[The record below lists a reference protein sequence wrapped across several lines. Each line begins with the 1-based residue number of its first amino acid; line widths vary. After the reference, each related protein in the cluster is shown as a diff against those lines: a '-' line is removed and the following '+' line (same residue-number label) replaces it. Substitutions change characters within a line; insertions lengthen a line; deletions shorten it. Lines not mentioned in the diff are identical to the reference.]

1 MMRRAYPEEDGV
13 PERSV
18 NHVGT
23 ERIGPALASKA
34 GRHLRRRD
42 PLLGAVVARV
52 GPCAIVPRGDPYRYL
67 VRSVLFQQITGH
79 AARAIEGRLKAA
91 YGGRLPPP
99 DKLRKASAVQLR
111 GVGLSRQ
118 KIASMHAIAT
128 AFDDGTLVNRRLAR
142 LADDAVIEAVTQLRG
157 VGEWTAHMM
166 LMMSL
171 GRPDVLPVGD
181 YGVRKAARDLYG
193 LADLPKAKELI
204 EIAEPWRPYRSVAAW
219 YLWRSLEAVTP

>member
-1 MMRRAYPEEDGV
+1 VPARAAAD
-13 PERSV
+13 RL
-18 NHVGT
+18 
-23 ERIGPALASKA
+23 GPALTGRAA
-34 GRHLRRRD
+34 RHLRRRD
-42 PLLGAVVARV
+42 PVLGAVIAKV
-52 GPCAIVPRGDPYRYL
+52 GPCGLVARGDPYRYL
-67 VRSVLFQQITGH
+67 VRAVLFQQITGH
-79 AARAIEGRLKAA
+79 AGRAIEGRLKAA
-91 YGGRLPPP
+91 YGGRLPAP
-99 DKLRKASAVQLR
+99 DKLRAAPAVKLR
-111 GVGLSRQ
+111 SVGLSRQ

-142 LADDAVIEAVTQLRG
+142 LDDDAVIAAVTQLRG

-193 LADLPKAKELI
+193 LADLPKANELL

-219 YLWRSLEAVTP
+219 YLWRSTELVTL

>member
-1 MMRRAYPEEDGV
+1 MTGNV
-13 PERSV
+13 PNGAAVERM
-18 NHVGT
+18 
-23 ERIGPALASKA
+23 GPALAPQA
-34 GRHLRRRD
+34 ARHLRRRD
-42 PLLGAVVARV
+42 PVLGAVIARV

-91 YGGRLPPP
+91 YGGRLPAP
-99 DKLRKASAVQLR
+99 DRLRAARAPTLRK
-111 GVGLSRQ
+111 VGLSRQ
-118 KIASMHAIAT
+118 KIASLRAIAT
-128 AFDDGTLVNRRLAR
+128 AFDEGTLANRRLAR
-142 LADDAVIEAVTQLRG
+142 LDDAAAIEAVTQLRG

-193 LADLPKAKELI
+193 LTDLPKPKELAA
-204 EIAEPWRPYRSVAAW
+204 IAEPWRPYRSIAAW
-219 YLWRSLEAVTP
+219 YLWRSMDAVTP

>member
-1 MMRRAYPEEDGV
+1 VTGSARNDVAVERMGPSLAPRA
-13 PERSV
+13 
-18 NHVGT
+18 
-23 ERIGPALASKA
+23 A
-34 GRHLRRRD
+34 RHLRRHD
-42 PLLGAVVARV
+42 PVLGAVIARV

-67 VRSVLFQQITGH
+67 VRAVLFQQITGH
-79 AARAIEGRLKAA
+79 AGRAIEGRLKAA
-91 YGGRLPPP
+91 YGGKLPSP
-99 DKLRKASAVQLR
+99 DKLRAAPAPKLR

-118 KIASMHAIAT
+118 KIASLHAIAT

-142 LADDAVIEAVTQLRG
+142 LDDEAVIEAVTQLRG

-193 LADLPKAKELI
+193 LADLPKPKELVA
-204 EIAEPWRPYRSVAAW
+204 IAEPWRPYRSIAAW
-219 YLWRSLEAVTP
+219 YLWRSMDAVTP

>member
-1 MMRRAYPEEDGV
+1 MQRM
-13 PERSV
+13 
-18 NHVGT
+18 
-23 ERIGPALASKA
+23 GPALASLA
-34 GRHLRRRD
+34 SRHLRRRD
-42 PLLGAVVARV
+42 PVLGAVVARV

-67 VRSVLFQQITGH
+67 VRSVVYQQITGH

-91 YGGRLPPP
+91 YGGRLPAPER
-99 DKLRKASAVQLR
+99 LRKASAVQLR

-118 KIASMHAIAT
+118 KIASLHAIAT

-142 LADDAVIEAVTQLRG
+142 LDDDGVIAAVTQLRG

-181 YGVRKAARDLYG
+181 YGVRKAARDLYR
-193 LADLPKAKELI
+193 LADLPKAKELVAL
-204 EIAEPWRPYRSVAAW
+204 AEPWRPYRSIAAW
-219 YLWRSLEAVTP
+219 YLWRSLDAITP